1 MSDSRALALLLS
13 LPPAELK
20 HVDWHT
26 GADLFLCQHHS
37 IIEDLEELLRLLL
50 LVQLIVERVLQGDMQ
65 KTKSP
70 ESYRCV
76 PVVNVCPVYTWIC
89 VFPPLRSAMPIK
101 MLSSKI
107 RSFLVLTMRSMTSS
121 DAPTLSSAHWMST
134 KLVPGLSESCPGK
147 PPMYIQNTVESGMRG
162 AEVRREDLQSMV
174 SQQSFCWWSFT
185 SRGRAVPA
193 AVLQGFG
200 VGPMVAKVVYK
211 ETLPQCVTLRKPERK
226 AVGSSFKYG
235 VYQIFRFF
243 RD

>member
-13 LPPAELK
+13 LPPVELK

-65 KTKSP
+65 IMKSP
-70 ESYRCV
+70 ESYIC

-101 MLSSKI
+101 MLSSNI

-121 DAPTLSSAHWMST
+121 VAPTLSSAHWMST

-147 PPMYIQNTVESGMRG
+147 PPMYTHRTLLSQVW
-162 AEVRREDLQSMV
+162 EDQKLGERIYSV
-174 SQQSFCWWSFT
+174 WRANRASADGHLRDVPPEEELFPPLY
-185 SRGRAVPA
+185 SRALGWGRW
-193 AVLQGFG
+193 
-200 VGPMVAKVVYK
+200 
-211 ETLPQCVTLRKPERK
+211 LPK
-226 AVGSSFKYG
+226 
-235 VYQIFRFF
+235 
-243 RD
+243 

>member
-1 MSDSRALALLLS
+1 M
-13 LPPAELK
+13 
-20 HVDWHT
+20 
-26 GADLFLCQHHS
+26 
-37 IIEDLEELLRLLL
+37 
-50 LVQLIVERVLQGDMQ
+50 
-65 KTKSP
+65 
-70 ESYRCV
+70 
-76 PVVNVCPVYTWIC
+76 NVCPVYTWIC

-147 PPMYIQNTVESGMRG
+147 PPMYTQNTVESGMRG
-162 AEVRREDLQSMV
+162 AEVRREDLRRMV

-200 VGPMVAKVVYK
+200 VGPMVAKVVYE

-243 RD
+243 QRFKYFQETSYRKASFYNLTVEKLEMAWNYSMFCAHTKTQFAAAYMKSLIKIYQLKKLW